1 LDVDQA
7 CLPRQLSITL
17 YVTSWEGKVSSE
29 PKAPKGRDRYSI
41 GNVGAGA
48 RVAQGRNI
56 SWVETVASLPNG
68 EPLSQQFDALLRR
81 IAEDSSLD
89 EDTRV
94 LAQTKT
100 EAIAEGLAKLDESP
114 GVLRRALLDAKSWF
128 GSAASWVGTALND
141 ILKSDAAQKTLG
153 TITEA
158 TTKAAISEFMK

>member
-1 LDVDQA
+1 
-7 CLPRQLSITL
+7 
-17 YVTSWEGKVSSE
+17 VSGE
-29 PKAPKGRDRYSI
+29 PKSDAERDHYSI

-56 SWVETVASLPNG
+56 SWVEAVASLPDG
-68 EPLSQQFDALLRR
+68 ELVSQKFDALLRR
-81 IAEDSSLD
+81 IAEDAALD

-94 LAQTKT
+94 LAKTKT

-114 GVLRRALLDAKSWF
+114 SVLRRALLDAKSWF
-128 GSAASWVGTALND
+128 GGAASWVGSALND

-158 TTKAAISEFMK
+158 STKAAISEFMK